1 MTQDSWS
8 ETALIAITAQ
18 GGSDVQFAC
27 STETVDVDIGDKDFD
42 SINTLCGGRLPKFNP
57 QGPTTITFEA
67 YPVEAGTATGTTGT
81 GFFDLMNTTD
91 AAQPLQISVDK
102 ARDKYRVAILW
113 TNAISP
119 TSATQVLTSAVLA
132 EEGLRIVAADG
143 YFTSVKP
150 SFTDGIL
157 KFTVM
162 FKVEAFDK
170 ANSANVKI
178 ESTDGTADL
187 PALTAYTSTVKW

>member
-1 MTQDSWS
+1 MAQESWS
-8 ETALIAITAQ
+8 ETALIAISAQ

-27 STETVDVDIGDKDFD
+27 LTETVDIDIGDKDFD

-57 QGPTTITFEA
+57 QGPTTITLEA
-67 YPVEAGTATGTTGT
+67 YPVQAGTDTGTTGE
-81 GFFDLMNTTD
+81 GFFDLMNTAD
-91 AAQPLQISVDK
+91 ATQPVSISVD
-102 ARDKYRVAILW
+102 RTRRKYRMTILW
-113 TNAISP
+113 TNKATAVSATEILQ
-119 TSATQVLTSAVLA
+119 TSASN
-132 EEGLRIVAADG
+132 EGLRIVAADG

-157 KFTVM
+157 KWTIM

-170 ANSANVKI
+170 SGSANVKI

-187 PALTAYTSTVKW
+187 PALAAYTSAVKW